1 MLVRSS
7 SFILLGAGTG
17 SGKMLRSPHERSS
30 WGASLPGRA
39 SGPGPHPPPRAGAT
53 PTRGLRICAQMAV
66 TPMSTERE
74 RLVRDINN
82 LKEKVSLVWL
92 DMISKQMTPAERQ
105 ELRKSIESCLNKLDT
120 QRAKL
125 DQPPTDVA

>member
-1 MLVRSS
+1 
-7 SFILLGAGTG
+7 
-17 SGKMLRSPHERSS
+17 MLRSPHERSS

-82 LKEKVSLVWL
+82 LKERVSLVWL
-92 DMISKQMTPAERQ
+92 DMISKRMTPAERQ
-105 ELRKSIESCLNKLDT
+105 ELLNSIESFLKKLDT
-120 QRAKL
+120 LRAKL

>member
-1 MLVRSS
+1 MS
-7 SFILLGAGTG
+7 
-17 SGKMLRSPHERSS
+17 
-30 WGASLPGRA
+30 
-39 SGPGPHPPPRAGAT
+39 
-53 PTRGLRICAQMAV
+53 V

-82 LKEKVSLVWL
+82 LKERVSLVWL

-105 ELRKSIESCLNKLDT
+105 ELRKSIESFLKKLDT

-125 DQPPTDVA
+125 DQRPTDVA

>member
-1 MLVRSS
+1 
-7 SFILLGAGTG
+7 
-17 SGKMLRSPHERSS
+17 
-30 WGASLPGRA
+30 
-39 SGPGPHPPPRAGAT
+39 
-53 PTRGLRICAQMAV
+53 
-66 TPMSTERE
+66 MSTERE

-82 LKEKVSLVWL
+82 LKERVSLVWL

-105 ELRKSIESCLNKLDT
+105 ELRKSIESFLKKLDT

>member
-1 MLVRSS
+1 
-7 SFILLGAGTG
+7 
-17 SGKMLRSPHERSS
+17 
-30 WGASLPGRA
+30 
-39 SGPGPHPPPRAGAT
+39 
-53 PTRGLRICAQMAV
+53 MAV

-82 LKEKVSLVWL
+82 LKERVSLVWL

-105 ELRKSIESCLNKLDT
+105 ELLNSIESFLKKLDT
-120 QRAKL
+120 LRAKL